1 MKDWK
6 SILCSRGLLVLDGAW
21 GTEMIKRGLILG
33 ECPELWNLNR
43 PHDVRA
49 IAASYRE
56 AGADIILTNT
66 FGGNPF
72 KLKKANALSKIRQI
86 NRRGVE
92 LSKEVSG
99 DSLVFASIGPTGE
112 FMEPLGI
119 ITEKQMITCFA
130 EQVIAFVEGGAD
142 GVIIETMTD
151 LNEAKCAIK
160 AVREN
165 SNLPV
170 AVSMTFSKGRMGFAT
185 VMGTGPQQAAI
196 ELESSGVDIV
206 GSNCGFGIED
216 MVGIARIMR
225 STTSLPLWIKPNA
238 GIPKLKNGKTVYPES
253 PEQMARFVPELI
265 KAGTTIIGGCCGT
278 TPRHIQLIAKK
289 CHIYPVR

>member
-1 MKDWK
+1 
-6 SILCSRGLLVLDGAW
+6 
-21 GTEMIKRGLILG
+21 
-33 ECPELWNLNR
+33 
-43 PHDVRA
+43 
-49 IAASYRE
+49 
-56 AGADIILTNT
+56 
-66 FGGNPF
+66 
-72 KLKKANALSKIRQI
+72 
-86 NRRGVE
+86 
-92 LSKEVSG
+92 
-99 DSLVFASIGPTGE
+99 LVFASIGPTGE

-253 PEQMARFVPELI
+253 PEQMARFIPELI
-265 KAGTTIIGGCCGT
+265 KAGATIIGGCCGT

>member
-1 MKDWK
+1 
-6 SILCSRGLLVLDGAW
+6 
-21 GTEMIKRGLILG
+21 
-33 ECPELWNLNR
+33 
-43 PHDVRA
+43 
-49 IAASYRE
+49 
-56 AGADIILTNT
+56 
-66 FGGNPF
+66 
-72 KLKKANALSKIRQI
+72 
-86 NRRGVE
+86 
-92 LSKEVSG
+92 
-99 DSLVFASIGPTGE
+99 
-112 FMEPLGI
+112 
-119 ITEKQMITCFA
+119 
-130 EQVIAFVEGGAD
+130 VEGGAD

-151 LNEAKCAIK
+151 LKEAKCAIK

-216 MVGIARIMR
+216 MVGITRIMR